1 MSRQLN
7 DESGIAYSLAYLGE
21 LARTTGDNAAARPL
35 LEVSLAIC
43 RQLANKQLISE
54 NLVGL
59 GFVDYGEG
67 DYEAARSRFAEG
79 LTIARELG
87 DRALI
92 CCCLDGFAALA
103 AVRGELRQAVRRAG
117 LAKHLCESI
126 GYEMEPAERR
136 FRDAYT
142 ADLKT
147 KMDETDFTNFYEQ
160 GRKLK
165 LEEAVA
171 LCLEEINS

>member
-1 MSRQLN
+1 MPTRL
-7 DESGIAYSLAYLGE
+7 
-21 LARTTGDNAAARPL
+21 
-35 LEVSLAIC
+35 LAIDLDFTLLGHD
-43 RQLANKQLISE
+43 REIGDAN
-54 NLVGL
+54 
-59 GFVDYGEG
+59 
-67 DYEAARSRFAEG
+67 
-79 LTIARELG
+79 
-87 DRALI
+87 
-92 CCCLDGFAALA
+92 
-103 AVRGELRQAVRRAG
+103 RQAVRRAG